1 MKGYMYNILKIL
13 IVAAMALHSSNTS
26 AASVI
31 DSFPV
36 PKTGPKQLFYLQR
49 STNSNTII
57 CDLNTDAKGQVIKD
71 NPVQVYWI
79 RYDEGG
85 EKKELSYIQQTFA
98 YGIKHELM
106 SSGVYK
112 LHFVSYKKQ
121 VFYLKRSPKD
131 NQYKVYFLRNNKE
144 FLLQKLFVRID
155 GGTFWVPNVIYME
168 ILGKDEYSGTPF
180 SYKFKP

>member
-1 MKGYMYNILKIL
+1 MQGNMKLKYVCL
-13 IVAAMALHSSNTS
+13 FVLVLLMHVLESH
-26 AASVI
+26 ASVGL
-31 DSFPV
+31 DSFPI

-49 STNSNTII
+49 TTNSNTII
-57 CDLNTDAKGQVIKD
+57 CDLNTDAKGQVVKD
-71 NPVQVYWI
+71 NPVHVYWI

-98 YGIKHELM
+98 YGMKHELLPN
-106 SSGVYK
+106 GVFK

-131 NQYKVYFLRNNKE
+131 NQYKMYFVHNNKE
-144 FLLQKLFVRID
+144 FVLHKLFVRID

>member
-1 MKGYMYNILKIL
+1 MKGQVNNILKI
-13 IVAAMALHSSNTS
+13 IVVAAMIFHSSNTN
-26 AASVI
+26 AAAVI

-71 NPVQVYWI
+71 NPVHVYWI

-131 NQYKVYFLRNNKE
+131 NQYKVYFILNNKE
-144 FLLQKLFVRID
+144 YLLQKLYVRID
-155 GGTFWVPNVIYME
+155 GGTFWVPNVVYME
-168 ILGKDEYSGTPF
+168 LIGKDEYSGSPF

>member
-1 MKGYMYNILKIL
+1 MYQKLIS
-13 IVAAMALHSSNTS
+13 IVAAVFLLYANESFAGS
-26 AASVI
+26 AV

-49 STNSNTII
+49 TTNSNTII

-71 NPVQVYWI
+71 NPVHVYWI

-98 YGIKHELM
+98 YGMKHELL

-131 NQYKVYFLRNNKE
+131 NQYKMYFVLNNKE
-144 FLLQKLFVRID
+144 FVLQKLFVRID

>member
-1 MKGYMYNILKIL
+1 MRLKYL
-13 IVAAMALHSSNTS
+13 CFFVLAFMMLVLESH
-26 AASVI
+26 ASTAI
-31 DSFPV
+31 DSFPI

-49 STNSNTII
+49 TTNSNTII
-57 CDLNTDAKGQVIKD
+57 CDLNTDASGQVNKD
-71 NPVQVYWI
+71 NPVHVYWI

-98 YGIKHELM
+98 YGIKHEQLPN
-106 SSGVYK
+106 GVFK

-131 NQYKVYFLRNNKE
+131 NQYKVYFLFNNKE
-144 FLLQKLFVRID
+144 FVLQKLFVRID